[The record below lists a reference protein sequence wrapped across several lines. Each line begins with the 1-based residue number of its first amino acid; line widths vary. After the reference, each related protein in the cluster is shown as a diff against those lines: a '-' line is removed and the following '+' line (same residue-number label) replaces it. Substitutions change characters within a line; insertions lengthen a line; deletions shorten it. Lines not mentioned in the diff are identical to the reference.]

1 MLLIL
6 ASILIVT
13 IAQTQPLPQL
23 AALEALLLIPDLL
36 LEV

>member
-1 MLLIL
+1 MPLTL
-6 ASILIVT
+6 AWILIVT

-23 AALEALLLIPDLL
+23 AALVALLLTPDLL